1 MTRPNAGAAPAAPG
15 AATDPERD
23 AADAVEAA
31 GGVRLRI
38 RNLCSA
44 CRQVFGMP
52 DYDRYVAH
60 ARQRHP
66 GGPLLARGDFFKQA
80 IDRKYGKGGA
90 RCC

>member
-1 MTRPNAGAAPAAPG
+1 MTQRSAAITRP
-15 AATDPERD
+15 EEE
-23 AADAVEAA
+23 ADAVEAA
-31 GGVRLRI
+31 GGVQLRI

-44 CRQVFGMP
+44 CRQVFGVP

-66 GGPLLARGDFFKQA
+66 GAPLLARGDFFNQA